1 MKKLLD
7 GVQMLCHMLLF
18 LLLLIIVSITFWQV
32 LCRFVLK
39 IPCSWAEELVRLAF
53 VWMIFVGSALAVRE
67 HTHLSLDMLVSRFK
81 GKTKRISKILV
92 LLAILAV
99 AVVMLIGGLNYF
111 SRSVNKTM
119 VTLPLPA
126 NCTYISIPISALLM
140 IIFGLEQ
147 IVVEIQNLRE
157 EE

>member
-18 LLLLIIVSITFWQV
+18 FLLLIIVSITFWQV

-81 GKTKRISKILV
+81 GKTKRLSKILV

-99 AVVMLIGGLNYF
+99 AVVMLIGGLNYV

-126 NCTYISIPISALLM
+126 NCTYISIPISASLM